1 MQEELKKEQD
11 LTLVDTI
18 HPGFY
23 DKIVLI
29 GFPHDEGARRAGFRN
44 GANYGPDSFRRFLPS
59 AGFLYNPEYDLDLS
73 TLKICDYGNIIP
85 AQE

>member
-1 MQEELKKEQD
+1 MKEEEKKEN
-11 LTLVDTI
+11 LTLADVI
-18 HPGFY
+18 QPGFY

-59 AGFLYNPEYDLDLS
+59 SGFLYNVEYEVDLS
-73 TLKICDYGNIIP
+73 SLKICDYGNIIP
-85 AQE
+85 A